1 MKKIVQI
8 WFMAAFLLGG
18 LAGCYDDKG
27 NYDYKDI
34 NEMTY
39 TIKASIK
46 DGNEIAIDSLGNSR
60 CKQSP
65 EDITVVYTPVV
76 TQSMFSGEGNLAYE
90 WRVVK
95 QGEATVRIDTIK
107 ELELEF
113 PKNTASEYNITFRIT
128 DNTTN
133 VSFYKS
139 LRIKTVQP
147 YLNSWFVLNGK
158 EGERRLSVVEEP
170 DSLQYVISYDGYG
183 DLGLSNLEER
193 KVILDANAL
202 IYSPNIDSDSPVT
215 PELLQIMTKDGIWK
229 MKPNTLTMTRM
240 STGTELAMVDRMEGS
255 TESGTTVTVDE
266 RGQLYWSTEGKTYE
280 YRPPY
285 EDNYHVDVISQNLG
299 DPQKVVFWDNNSKRF
314 GWADAGRYGSEDVHI
329 IEVPIEDVD
338 NQEILWIGPEFGDD
352 AKDNGSVCMAIGR
365 NKSTQ
370 EYTVYHITQD
380 DKNEYVITP
389 QNIGPLRGTPSGF
402 ATAPYAWSG
411 QFFYISGS
419 SVYRFNGTDESIELY
434 DAGNPIRQIKFR
446 ILSESV
452 ERENELRVMGLA
464 VEGTDGWELH
474 QISLTNGGDLE
485 EDKVRVFEGFGP
497 IRDFCFSFR
506 NSRVE

>member
-1 MKKIVQI
+1 MKKVIQI
-8 WFMAAFLLGG
+8 WFMAALLSGG
-18 LAGCYDDKG
+18 LAGCYDDEG

-46 DGNEIAIDSLGNSR
+46 GGNEIAIDSLGYSR

-76 TQSMFSGEGNLAYE
+76 TQSMVSGEENLVYE
-90 WRVVK
+90 WSVVK
-95 QGEATVRIDTIK
+95 QGEGTVRVDTVK

-113 PKNTASEYNITFRIT
+113 PKNTASEYSITFRVT

-147 YLNSWFVLNGK
+147 YLNSWFVLNG
-158 EGERRLSVVEEP
+158 EDGARRLSVVEEP
-170 DSLQYVISYDGYG
+170 DSVQYVISYDGYG
-183 DLGLSNLEER
+183 DLGLSDLEER
-193 KVILDANAL
+193 KVILEADAL
-202 IYSPNIDSDSPVT
+202 IYSPGIDFDSPAT
-215 PELLQIMTKDGIWK
+215 MELLQVMTKDGIWS
-229 MKPNTLTMTRM
+229 MKPNTLTMTKMRINTDL
-240 STGTELAMVDRMEGS
+240 SMVDRMEGS
-255 TESGTTVTVDE
+255 VASGTTATVDG
-266 RGQLYWSTEGKTYE
+266 RGQLYLSTDGKSYE
-280 YRPPY
+280 LQLPND
-285 EDNYHVDVISQNLG
+285 ENYHVDVIGHNLG
-299 DPQKVVFWDNNSKRF
+299 EAACVGFWDNNKKRF
-314 GWADAGRYGSEDVHI
+314 GYADATRWGNSSAYFIDAPVEGVE
-329 IEVPIEDVD
+329 E
-338 NQEILWIGPEFGDD
+338 QEILWIGPEFGDT
-352 AKDNGSVCMAIGR
+352 KENQSFGMAIGR

-389 QNIGPLRGTPSGF
+389 QNIGLLRGTPSGF
-402 ATAPYAWSG
+402 ATAPYAWPG
-411 QFFYISGS
+411 QFFYISGN

-446 ILSESV
+446 MLTNSV
-452 ERENELRVMGLA
+452 GRDDEIRVMGLA

-474 QISLTNGGDLE
+474 QISLTNGGDLVE
-485 EDKVRVFEGFGP
+485 NKVKVFEGFGP
-497 IRDFCFSFR
+497 IKDFCFSLR
-506 NSRVE
+506 NSFAE

>member
-8 WFMAAFLLGG
+8 WFMAALLLGG

-46 DGNEIAIDSLGNSR
+46 GGNEIAVDSLGYSR

-65 EDITVVYTPVV
+65 EDITIVYTPVV
-76 TQSMFSGEGNLAYE
+76 TQSMLAGEGNLVYE

-95 QGEATVRIDTIK
+95 QGEATVRVDTVK

-113 PKNTASEYNITFRIT
+113 PKNTASEYNITFRVT

-133 VSFYKS
+133 ISFYKS

-147 YLNSWFVLNGK
+147 YLNSWFVLNGE
-158 EGERRLSVVEEP
+158 EGECRLSVVEEP

-183 DLGLSNLEER
+183 DLGLSKLEER
-193 KVILDANAL
+193 KVIREANAM
-202 IYSPNIDSDSPVT
+202 IYSPYIDMNSGVN
-215 PELLQIMTKDGIWK
+215 PELLQLVTKDGIWK
-229 MKPNTLTMTRM
+229 MKPNTLTMTEMRIN
-240 STGTELAMVDRMEGS
+240 SDLSMVGRMEGS
-255 TESGTTVTVDE
+255 VASGSTVTVDE
-266 RGQLYWSTEGKTYE
+266 RGQLYLSTEGVSYDLLYPKDE
-280 YRPPY
+280 NYR
-285 EDNYHVDVISQNLG
+285 VDVISHNLG
-299 DPQKVVFWDNNSKRF
+299 ETQAVGFWDNSRKKF
-314 GWADAGRYGSEDVHI
+314 GYAETARWGKPSVSF
-329 IEVPIEDVD
+329 IEAQIEDAEE
-338 NQEILWIGPEFGDD
+338 QEILWIGPEFGD
-352 AKDNGSVCMAIGR
+352 ATKDSRSFGMAIGR

-389 QNIGPLRGTPSGF
+389 QPIGLLKGTPSEF
-402 ATAPYAWSG
+402 ATAPYAWAS
-411 QFFYISGS
+411 QFFYISGN
-419 SVYRFNGTDESIELY
+419 SVYRFNGTDESIEIY
-434 DAGNPIRQIKFR
+434 DAGNPIRQLKFR
-446 ILSESV
+446 ILNQSV
-452 ERENELRVMGLA
+452 ERDDEIRILGLA

-485 EDKVRVFEGFGP
+485 ENKTKVFEGFGP

-506 NSRVE
+506 NSLAD